1 MPEETTVA
9 TDALQLSP
17 RRIAALARWL
27 EAANRRLI
35 SLERGRRELI
45 AMARSISDE
54 LEPRRS
60 GAKRQKQPKRPK
72 LAAKLAETG

>member
-1 MPEETTVA
+1 
-9 TDALQLSP
+9 
-17 RRIAALARWL
+17 
-27 EAANRRLI
+27 
-35 SLERGRRELI
+35 
-45 AMARSISDE
+45 MARSISDE